1 MSQKTQETIF
11 GVIGTTL
18 ITVFVLGLAKSIS
31 AGAAGFWGGLP
42 FWVICIA
49 VLMLVFYDFWDS
61 CIRKKPPIK
70 ATPEIT

>member
-1 MSQKTQETIF
+1 MSQDTFEKIF

-18 ITVFVLGLAKSIS
+18 ITIFVLGLAASIS

-49 VLMLVFYDFWDS
+49 VLTLVLYDLWDS
-61 CIRKKPPIK
+61 CFRKKSSN
-70 ATPEIT
+70 